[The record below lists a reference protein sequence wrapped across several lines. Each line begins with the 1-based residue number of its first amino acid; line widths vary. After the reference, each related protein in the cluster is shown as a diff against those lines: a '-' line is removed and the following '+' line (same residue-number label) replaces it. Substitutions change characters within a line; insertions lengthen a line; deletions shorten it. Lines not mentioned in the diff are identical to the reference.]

1 MFFVS
6 SFCRVIEET
15 LQRLEGKRKEKER
28 LQHKIKENPDPNAL
42 SKAIKKHNDSRNG
55 WFMRR
60 AMCMDAVDLMA
71 DGMGKKNKQMMVSFK
86 EFLFFTSLFSFLH
99 LIIV

>member
-1 MFFVS
+1 LLF
-6 SFCRVIEET
+6 RVIEET

-71 DGMGKKNKQMMVSFK
+71 DGMGKKNKQLMVSFK
-86 EFLFFTSLFSFLH
+86 NA
-99 LIIV
+99 IIVYFLLILLFLK